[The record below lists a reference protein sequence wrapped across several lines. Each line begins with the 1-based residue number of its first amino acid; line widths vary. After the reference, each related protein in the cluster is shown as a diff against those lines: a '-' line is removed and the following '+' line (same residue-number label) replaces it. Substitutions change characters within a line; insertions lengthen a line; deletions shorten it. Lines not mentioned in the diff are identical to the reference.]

1 VGARIFISHSC
12 KDRNP
17 NPTPELLFARK
28 VRERIVGEL
37 SEQGHTVWLDV
48 DSLVPGDRWRACL
61 HEWLARCDGAVILL
75 DKTSVTSGWLRK
87 EATILGW
94 RRSLQENL
102 RVVPVFLGDFRAAD
116 LEKYDYGPLDIEA
129 NQAAQLT
136 STDLSDA
143 NAHELAAQVV
153 ASFAGLTHAGSN
165 SPMGQWIRG
174 VAALIDTVRAPVYVD
189 RAAQSL
195 HMEDSDWP
203 PLADRSTVLASH
215 LLHLG
220 LTKGLPALNI
230 LAQGMSKENFA
241 ELAALCLPT
250 WVDSEAAAELQA
262 RMSEVPRTVV
272 AVNSDDTKIGCE
284 YVGRATCWPLPSR
297 HFLTV
302 SDPVGE
308 GLVDELLP
316 RFEEALCK
324 RLGIRPNRLDK
335 LRNKLKDNQ
344 LVKYVLLTG
353 GAADPR
359 VAAALQRRYPEARI
373 MLLPGPDWP
382 EEIEAH
388 ARIVRPELDE
398 ARLDELED
406 ARWELDQMLSG

>member
-1 VGARIFISHSC
+1 
-12 KDRNP
+12 
-17 NPTPELLFARK
+17 
-28 VRERIVGEL
+28 
-37 SEQGHTVWLDV
+37 
-48 DSLVPGDRWRACL
+48 
-61 HEWLARCDGAVILL
+61 
-75 DKTSVTSGWLRK
+75 
-87 EATILGW
+87 
-94 RRSLQENL
+94 
-102 RVVPVFLGDFRAAD
+102 
-116 LEKYDYGPLDIEA
+116 
-129 NQAAQLT
+129 
-136 STDLSDA
+136 
-143 NAHELAAQVV
+143 
-153 ASFAGLTHAGSN
+153 
-165 SPMGQWIRG
+165 
-174 VAALIDTVRAPVYVD
+174 
-189 RAAQSL
+189 
-195 HMEDSDWP
+195 
-203 PLADRSTVLASH
+203 
-215 LLHLG
+215 
-220 LTKGLPALNI
+220 
-230 LAQGMSKENFA
+230 
-241 ELAALCLPT
+241 
-250 WVDSEAAAELQA
+250 
-262 RMSEVPRTVV
+262 
-272 AVNSDDTKIGCE
+272 
-284 YVGRATCWPLPSR
+284 LPSR